1 MTATTS
7 WKFEIG
13 ANVKHAYHAHLSG
26 VISKRVLVQASR
38 TAGTVPAY
46 EVKNGRRRFVI
57 EESDT
62 QAA

>member
-1 MTATTS
+1 MINLNT

-13 ANVKHAYHAHLSG
+13 TNVKHAYHAHLSG

-38 TAGTVPAY
+38 TTGTVPAY
-46 EVKNGRRRFVI
+46 EVKNGRRRFII

-62 QAA
+62 QTV